1 MEIADW
7 IEKMKK
13 ERDEAIEGLRKA
25 CGEAS
30 AEKLF
35 VATLLQMSVGPA
47 SEMSEMTHGT
57 VPIKSEAL
65 AFHLF
70 PLFGV
75 SEKDITPGHVY
86 QALEASQTII
96 AADSLLIDSAR
107 ELDSDDAAGALA
119 RQIERQARTV
129 RGSAYQEQTAKEIV
143 EVQGR
148 FDSWFE
154 NKIGISPTRAQEALW
169 KIYEHVNT
177 FLDENI
183 DTIREYALTLGEEWQ
198 RIKKIRPKNRS
209 DEDNLFMSAFPKR
222 EYAVQFGWV
231 QKMSEL
237 GFESYPVH
245 LGSLGFSDDEA
256 AGLEVLIGLTSAN
269 RADISDVVNVKQRPL
284 YILDDKRVLFVDV
297 ANAMDALW
305 DAFGKVARS
314 DQGFHDGKYQ
324 THKGKWLESKVVEY
338 LSRVFPRD
346 RIYSGLAYPDLGR
359 GAGATT
365 ELDIAVAFGPFLIL
379 SEGKAKQ
386 FRLEGQLGDFGRL
399 RTDIRVNVQD
409 AFDQAKRAADYIE
422 ATARPE
428 FIETSSGRTLTIDK
442 QNLSKVFLMTV
453 SLHQLS
459 GLATTLAVFQDFG
472 LFGASEYP
480 FSISIADLEFVTEF
494 TAHPDVFL
502 HYIEKRLE
510 VQKLPIDFNADEL
523 DFLGAY
529 LDTRFAKPYFWEKEG
544 DFNAVALNGF
554 SAVFDDL
561 MMFRRGLLGEKPQI
575 GLSLPEGIQEVLT
588 QLRAAD
594 DGHSLKLA
602 FEILGL
608 PKEVLR
614 AISQLLYE
622 MRKMDNLTW
631 GNIRRHA
638 LLVQDVVI
646 VGIVAEGVPAAEL
659 VRRSKEIAKIERYRR
674 RQSRSLAIAVAPKN
688 RTSVF
693 EWIDYA
699 DAPWAYDAAIERLMA
714 AEPARAAVTPAK
726 LPGPNAVCFCGS
738 GRKFKKCCSARLV
751 R

>member
-1 MEIADW
+1 MEIEDW
-7 IEKMKK
+7 IERMRK
-13 ERDEAIEGLRKA
+13 RGDEAIEGLQTLCKRVN
-25 CGEAS
+25 

-35 VATLLQMSVGPA
+35 VAALLQMSVGPA
-47 SEMSEMTHGT
+47 SEMSEATHGT
-57 VPIKSEAL
+57 VPIKAEAL
-65 AFHLF
+65 AFHMF
-70 PLFGV
+70 PLFGA
-75 SEKDITPGHVY
+75 SEGDAAPNHVY
-86 QALEASQTII
+86 HALEASQTII
-96 AADSLLIDSAR
+96 TANSLLIESVR

-129 RGSAYQEQTAKEIV
+129 RGSAYQEQTAKEII

-148 FDSWFE
+148 FDRWFE

-169 KIYEHVNT
+169 MIYEHVNA
-177 FLDENI
+177 FVDENI
-183 DTIREYALTLGEEWQ
+183 DTIREYALSLGGEWQ
-198 RIKKIRPKNRS
+198 RIKKIRPRNRS
-209 DEDNLFMSAFPKR
+209 DEDNVFMSAFPKQD
-222 EYAVQFGWV
+222 YAMQFGFV

-245 LGSLGFSDDEA
+245 LQSLGLGDDEA
-256 AGLEVLIGLTSAN
+256 AGLEKLIGLTAEN

-284 YILDDKRVLFVDV
+284 YFLSDKRVLFVDV

-305 DAFGKVARS
+305 DAFEKVARS
-314 DQGFHDGKYQ
+314 DQVFFDGRYQ
-324 THKGKWLESKVVEY
+324 THKGKWLESKVVGY
-338 LSRVFPRD
+338 LGRVFAED
-346 RIYSGLAYPDLGR
+346 SIYSGLAYPDLNR

-365 ELDIAVAFGPFLIL
+365 ELDIAVAFGPFLVL
-379 SEGKAKQ
+379 CEAKAKQ
-386 FRLEGQLGDFGRL
+386 FRLEGQLGDIGRL

-428 FIETSSGRTLTIDK
+428 FIESSSGRKLTIDK
-442 QNLSKVFLMTV
+442 QNLSKIFLMTV

-529 LDTRFAKPYFWEKEG
+529 LDTRFAKPYFWEREG

-554 SAVFDDL
+554 SAAFDDL
-561 MMFRRGLLGEKPQI
+561 MMFRRGLLSEEPQI
-575 GLSLPEGIQEVLT
+575 GLSLPEEIKEVLT
-588 QLRAAD
+588 QLRTTH
-594 DGHSLKLA
+594 DGRSLKIA

-608 PKEVLR
+608 PSEVLR
-614 AISQLLYE
+614 AISQFLRE

-638 LLVQDVVI
+638 LMVEDVVI
-646 VGIVAEGVPAAEL
+646 VGTVAEGVPAAEL
-659 VRRSKEIAKIERYRR
+659 VRRSKEIAKMERYKRR
-674 RQSRSLAIAVAPKN
+674 VSRSFAIAVAPKSLN
-688 RTSVF
+688 SVF

-699 DAPWAYDAAIERLMA
+699 DAPWTYDVTVERLIA
-714 AEPARAAVTPAK
+714 SEPVRSAVTPAK
-726 LPGPNAVCFCGS
+726 LPGPNAECFCGS
-738 GRKFKKCCSARLV
+738 GRKFKKCCSATLIR
-751 R
+751 

>member
-1 MEIADW
+1 MEIVDW
-7 IEKMKK
+7 IEKMRK
-13 ERDEAIEGLRKA
+13 EGDEAIEGLQTLCERVD
-25 CGEAS
+25 

-35 VATLLQMSVGPA
+35 VATLLQMCVGPA
-47 SEMSEMTHGT
+47 SEMSEATHGT
-57 VPIKSEAL
+57 VPIKGEAL

-70 PLFGV
+70 PLFGT
-75 SEKDITPGHVY
+75 SEEDVVPNQVY

-96 AADSLLIDSAR
+96 AANSLLIESVR
-107 ELDSDDAAGALA
+107 ELDPDDAAGALT

-148 FDSWFE
+148 FDRWFE
-154 NKIGISPTRAQEALW
+154 NKVGISPTRAQEALW
-169 KIYEHVNT
+169 KIYEHVNA
-177 FLDENI
+177 FVDENI
-183 DTIREYALTLGEEWQ
+183 DTIREYAFALGEEWQ

-209 DEDNLFMSAFPKR
+209 DEDNLFMSAFPQR
-222 EYAVQFGWV
+222 EYAMQFGWV

-237 GFESYPVH
+237 GFEGYPVH
-245 LGSLGFSDDEA
+245 LQSLGFSDDES
-256 AGLEVLIGLTSAN
+256 AGLEELIGLTSAN
-269 RADISDVVNVKQRPL
+269 RGDISDVVSVKQRPL
-284 YILDDKRVLFVDV
+284 YVLGDKRVLFVDV

-305 DAFGKVARS
+305 DAFEKVARS
-314 DQGFHDGKYQ
+314 DQVFYDGKYQ

-338 LSRVFPRD
+338 LGLVFPRD
-346 RIYSGLAYPDLGR
+346 SIYSGLAYPDLSR

-379 SEGKAKQ
+379 SEAKAKQ

-428 FIETSSGRTLTIDK
+428 FIETSSGRRLTIDR

-459 GLATTLAVFQDFG
+459 GLATTLAVFKDFG

-529 LDTRFAKPYFWEKEG
+529 LDTGFAKPYFWEKEG

-561 MMFRRGLLGEKPQI
+561 MMFRRGLLREEPQI
-575 GLSLPEGIQEVLT
+575 DLSLPEGIKEVLT
-588 QLRAAD
+588 QLRATN

-608 PKEVLR
+608 PREVLR

-622 MRKMDNLTW
+622 MRRMDNLTW

-638 LLVQDVVI
+638 LMVEDVVI
-646 VGIVAEGVPAAEL
+646 IGTVAEGVPAAEL

-674 RQSRSLAIAVAPKN
+674 RQSRSLAIAVALKN

-699 DAPWAYDAAIERLMA
+699 DAPWAYDAAIERLIA
-714 AEPARAAVTPAK
+714 AEPVRAAVTPAK
-726 LPGPNAVCFCGS
+726 LPGPNAECFCGS
-738 GRKFKKCCSARLV
+738 GRKFKKCCSAGLV

>member
-1 MEIADW
+1 MEVADW
-7 IEKMKK
+7 IEKMRMDGDKAIGNLQTLC
-13 ERDEAIEGLRKA
+13 ERVN
-25 CGEAS
+25 

-35 VATLLQMSVGPA
+35 VATLLQMCVGPA
-47 SEMSEMTHGT
+47 TEMSEATYGT
-57 VPIKSEAL
+57 VPIKVEAL

-70 PLFGV
+70 PLFGTSGEDV
-75 SEKDITPGHVY
+75 APNHVY

-96 AADSLLIDSAR
+96 GANSLLIESAQ

-129 RGSAYQEQTAKEIV
+129 RGSAYQEQTAKEII

-148 FDSWFE
+148 FDRWFE

-169 KIYEHVNT
+169 KVYQHVNA
-177 FLDENI
+177 FVDENI

-198 RIKKIRPKNRS
+198 RIKKIRPRNRS
-209 DEDNLFMSAFPKR
+209 DEDNVFMSGFPKQ
-222 EYAVQFGWV
+222 EYAMQFGWV

-245 LGSLGFSDDEA
+245 LQSLGLSDDEA
-256 AGLEVLIGLTSAN
+256 AGLEKLIGLTAEN

-284 YILDDKRVLFVDV
+284 YFLGDKRVLFVDV

-305 DAFGKVARS
+305 DAFEKVARS
-314 DQGFHDGKYQ
+314 DQVFYDGRYQ

-338 LSRVFPRD
+338 LGRVFPGD
-346 RIYSGLAYPDLGR
+346 SIYSGLAYPDLNR

-379 SEGKAKQ
+379 SEAKAKQ
-386 FRLEGQLGDFGRL
+386 FRLEGQLGDIGRL

-422 ATARPE
+422 TTARPE
-428 FIETSSGRTLTIDK
+428 FIESSSGRRLTIDK

-608 PKEVLR
+608 PREVLR

-622 MRKMDNLTW
+622 MRKMDSLTW

-659 VRRSKEIAKIERYRR
+659 VRRSKEIATIERYRR